1 MDQVIVMT
9 ILTAIM
15 MEIIDAIAEPKRLP
29 VNNL

>member
-1 MDQVIVMT
+1 MNQVIVMT

-15 MEIIDAIAEPKRLP
+15 MKIIDAIAEPKRLP